1 MTKPL
6 YTCPECGSDRVTL
19 AHIQTFMANT
29 LEHYCHSVK
38 VQDSD
43 APARCLD
50 CPWSGQRHHLVQADG
65 SRVPQCAGCGATNC
79 DCDAFDCRMGD

>member
-1 MTKPL
+1 MTTSL
-6 YTCPECGSDRVTL
+6 QCPDCNSDRVTL

-43 APARCLD
+43 SPSRCLECD
-50 CPWSGQRHHLVQADG
+50 WRGQHDQLQNYGNEEQA
-65 SRVPQCAGCGATNC
+65 
-79 DCDAFDCRMGD
+79 